1 MENRTD
7 KRAQRGGLPLL
18 FALILGLSL
27 LLHTAG
33 MLAMGGWHGIADP
46 AFLKGDLSRYPDYAR
61 AMADLYRAVAVCAAG
76 AGDAM
81 GQPTDGELTIVN
93 RSEAQL
99 FDGAMQ
105 KETGAPAG
113 SYWQGQEV
121 NLGLDGAQVLEELR
135 DYLGSI
141 LESDG
146 QSGIG
151 RVAIAVIGPDG
162 NR

>member
-46 AFLKGDLSRYPDYAR
+46 AFLKGDLSRYPEYAR

-99 FDGAMQ
+99 FDGAVQ
-105 KETGAPAG
+105 KETDAPAG
-113 SYWQGQEV
+113 SYWQV
-121 NLGLDGAQVLEELR
+121 RSDRPALR
-135 DYLGSI
+135 SWKACAGMPALARRRKKW
-141 LESDG
+141 
-146 QSGIG
+146 Q
-151 RVAIAVIGPDG
+151 A
-162 NR
+162 N